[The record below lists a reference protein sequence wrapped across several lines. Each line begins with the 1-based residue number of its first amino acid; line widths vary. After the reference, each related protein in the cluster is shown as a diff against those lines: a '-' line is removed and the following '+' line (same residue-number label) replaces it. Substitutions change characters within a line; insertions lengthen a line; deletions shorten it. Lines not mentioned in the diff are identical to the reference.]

1 MALYQPSFEYAV
13 QKVSM
18 RTTRSSKEKTRRG
31 GRHQA
36 EDIPATTS
44 STTLSFTSQERT
56 APLIHLPHPP
66 SPMRPSSPLLATVKS
81 FKPSR
86 LPSNKPPPSSLEAFI
101 QRGRV
106 LSLYRDILRNLFRIP
121 KGKREEPISYAKNEF
136 ARNKHITDITQIR
149 YLVSTGKAE
158 FDTMT
163 RYIDELAAK

>member
-1 MALYQPSFEYAV
+1 
-13 QKVSM
+13 
-18 RTTRSSKEKTRRG
+18 
-31 GRHQA
+31 
-36 EDIPATTS
+36 
-44 STTLSFTSQERT
+44 
-56 APLIHLPHPP
+56 
-66 SPMRPSSPLLATVKS
+66 MRPFPPLLATVKS

-86 LPSNKPPPSSLEAFI
+86 LPSNKPPPPSLEAFI

-163 RYIDELAAK
+163 RYIDELAAR